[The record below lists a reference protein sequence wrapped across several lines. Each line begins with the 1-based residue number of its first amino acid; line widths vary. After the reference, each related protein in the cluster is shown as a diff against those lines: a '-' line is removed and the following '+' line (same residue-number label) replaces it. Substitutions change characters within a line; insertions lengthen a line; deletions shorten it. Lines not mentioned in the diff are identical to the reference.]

1 MQVISGIALA
11 GLAEGFA
18 LADRIG
24 VMLKDLV
31 EILGITNL
39 NCPFLKDKAETIIND
54 KFQECQYP
62 LQYMQ
67 RDMRLALQLADSLQ
81 QPLLMTSTA
90 NEIYKHA
97 RRLGYDK
104 HDDSSIFMRVRYWVR
119 ISLLVECYYVLV
131 DSVQW
136 VFSACISI
144 SMV

>member
-1 MQVISGIALA
+1 MA

-24 VMLKDLV
+24 VVLSDLLEV
-31 EILGITNL
+31 LGITNL
-39 NCPFLKDKAETIIND
+39 NCPFLKDKAERIISQ

-67 RDMRLALQLADSLQ
+67 RDMKLALKLADSLQ

-90 NEIYKHA
+90 NEIYKHG

-104 HDDSSIFMRVRYWVR
+104 HDDSSIFLKVRY
-119 ISLLVECYYVLV
+119 
-131 DSVQW
+131 
-136 VFSACISI
+136 
-144 SMV
+144 

>member
-1 MQVISGIALA
+1 MYINYLQVISGIALA

-24 VMLKDLV
+24 VMLKDLLEV
-31 EILGITNL
+31 LGITNL
-39 NCPFLKDKAETIIND
+39 NCPFLKDKAEIIIND

-104 HDDSSIFMRVRYWVR
+104 HDDSSIFMRVRY
-119 ISLLVECYYVLV
+119 
-131 DSVQW
+131 
-136 VFSACISI
+136 
-144 SMV
+144 